1 MTENKKEQQYHY
13 FASTVFNWVTAD
25 TRKEAIEKV
34 ARAGGRDTKRIIT
47 NQGSM
52 YAWSCKV
59 PLPQSA
65 HYEIRFYSPHDV
77 GVTDGMETAIIKM
90 TEKEIRYIS
99 THERFIHEDAMGDK
113 S

>member
-1 MTENKKEQQYHY
+1 
-13 FASTVFNWVTAD
+13 
-25 TRKEAIEKV
+25 
-34 ARAGGRDTKRIIT
+34 
-47 NQGSM
+47 
-52 YAWSCKV
+52 
-59 PLPQSA
+59 
-65 HYEIRFYSPHDV
+65 V